1 MSAKFLLFFFWG
13 GPKVDNFFFFWVI
26 GVHVYV
32 FAFYMFDEFFMRK
45 KKFLGLYFEIF
56 E

>member
-1 MSAKFLLFFFWG
+1 MSAKFLLFFFG
-13 GPKVDNFFFFWVI
+13 NPKSIKKFFWVI

-45 KKFLGLYFEIF
+45 NKFFGLYFKIF
-56 E
+56 K